1 MMQASGICKLDPMI
15 CNELG
20 VLYFNKRNF
29 AAAVTWLQRAR
40 ALLSSERITA
50 SCQPVLSNL
59 GHALRKL
66 ERFVEAAEAYT
77 TALGLVPCDAPT
89 LTALAYTH
97 HLAGDLTE
105 AIETYHSALAYRADC
120 SLSQELLQQALQE
133 HCRHC
138 CHNDD
143 PGLM

>member
-1 MMQASGICKLDPMI
+1 MQASGICKLDPMI

-29 AAAVTWLQRAR
+29 SAAATWLQRAR
-40 ALLSSERITA
+40 TLLSSERVTA

-66 ERFVEAAEAYT
+66 DRCDEAIEAYDA
-77 TALGLVPCDAPT
+77 ALGLVPCDAAT
-89 LTALAYTH
+89 LTALAFTH
-97 HLAGDLTE
+97 HLAGDLTK
-105 AIETYHSALAYRADC
+105 AIETYHTALAYRADC
-120 SLSQELLQQALQE
+120 SLSQELLQQALHE

-138 CHNDD
+138 CQNDD